1 MHKEHIHPSRIAPY
15 IIDAIMELDFPA
27 FRVHGSDI
35 ALNVS
40 FAEIERGEDVSEKF
54 HKLRWQ
60 LMAAFNNK
68 HFGVMHPTDKSGGLS
83 LPTRFWAMRGS
94 DGWELEL
101 PTSLQ

>member
-40 FAEIERGEDVSEKF
+40 FAEIERSEKF
-54 HKLRWQ
+54 HKLR
-60 LMAAFNNK
+60 
-68 HFGVMHPTDKSGGLS
+68 
-83 LPTRFWAMRGS
+83 
-94 DGWELEL
+94 
-101 PTSLQ
+101 